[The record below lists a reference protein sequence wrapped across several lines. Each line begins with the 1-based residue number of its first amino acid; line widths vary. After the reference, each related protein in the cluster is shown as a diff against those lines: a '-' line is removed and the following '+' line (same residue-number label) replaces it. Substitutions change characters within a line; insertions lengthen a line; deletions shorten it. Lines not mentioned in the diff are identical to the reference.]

1 MNWLFQSLNSSIGKK
16 VMMGATGIF
25 LIIFLT
31 GHLSGNFALFAN
43 DGGESFNNYAKFLK
57 SLPGL
62 KLIEIGLAIIFVL
75 HICNGVWLYI
85 QNKKARPIG
94 YAVNASSKN
103 STFSSRTMIVTGSIT
118 FAFLV
123 IHLKN
128 FWYEYVIKLEGK
140 GNLYEIV
147 VKTFQDPVY
156 ASIYIV
162 SMLIIGFHL
171 NHGFQSAFQTFGWNH
186 KKYTPII
193 NALGKIYT
201 IAVTLGFISMPVYFL
216 FFYGGN

>member
-1 MNWLFQSLNSSIGKK
+1 MKWLFQSLNSSIGKK
-16 VMMGATGIF
+16 IMMGLTGLF

-62 KLIEIGLAIIFVL
+62 KFIEIGLAVIFIL
-75 HICNGVWLYI
+75 HACNGIWLYI
-85 QNKKARPIG
+85 QNKKAKPIG

-103 STFSSRTMIVTGSIT
+103 STFSSRTMAVTGSIT

-123 IHLKN
+123 IHLRN
-128 FWYEYVIKLEGK
+128 FWYEYVIVKSSD
-140 GNLYEIV
+140 NLYEIV
-147 VKTFQDPVY
+147 VETLSDPIYGTF
-156 ASIYIV
+156 YIIA
-162 SMLIIGFHL
+162 MLVLGFHL

-186 KKYTPII
+186 KKYTPIV
-193 NALGKIYT
+193 NFLGKFYT
-201 IAVTLGFISMPVYFL
+201 VLITLGFISMPVYFL

>member
-1 MNWLFQSLNSSIGKK
+1 MKWLFQSLNSSIGKK
-16 VMMGATGIF
+16 VMMGLTGLF

-62 KLIEIGLAIIFVL
+62 KFIEIGLAVIFIL
-75 HICNGVWLYI
+75 HACNGIWLYI
-85 QNKKARPIG
+85 QNKKAKPIG

-103 STFSSRTMIVTGSIT
+103 STFSSRTMAVTGSIT

-123 IHLKN
+123 IHLRN
-128 FWYEYVIKLEGK
+128 FWYEYVIAKSSD
-140 GNLYEIV
+140 NLYEIV
-147 VKTFQDPVY
+147 VETLSDPIYGTF
-156 ASIYIV
+156 YIIA
-162 SMLIIGFHL
+162 MLVLGFHL

-186 KKYTPII
+186 KKYTPIV
-193 NALGKIYT
+193 NFLGKFYT
-201 IAVTLGFISMPVYFL
+201 VLITLGFISMPVYFL